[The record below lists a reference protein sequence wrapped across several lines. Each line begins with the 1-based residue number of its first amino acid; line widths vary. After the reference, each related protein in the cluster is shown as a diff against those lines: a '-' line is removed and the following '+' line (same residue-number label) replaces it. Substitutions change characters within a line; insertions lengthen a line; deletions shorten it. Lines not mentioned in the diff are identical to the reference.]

1 MTNRPTI
8 KTALLAAGLAL
19 ACAATPVW
27 ANAAA
32 DCEAKA
38 AEKKL
43 AGAAK
48 TSFVKKCSGGS
59 AAAKSPAAEKCEAQ
73 AAEKKLHGGRSFAM
87 LASAKCTNEE
97 NFLLAKLTRQLMAT
111 NSIDHCARL

>member
-48 TSFVKKCSGGS
+48 TSFVKKCVKDSGGDIAAMCEKS
-59 AAAKSPAAEKCEAQ
+59 AAD
-73 AAEKKLHGGRSFAM
+73 KKLAGAAKTSHIK
-87 LASAKCTNEE
+87 KCT
-97 NFLLAKLTRQLMAT
+97 ADAGKQAP
-111 NSIDHCARL
+111 